1 MKRSS
6 YKCLLSDEEKQK
18 IKKNQ
23 ILLVIKLNQSK
34 IKSVISDPHFFN
46 EVKKNLV
53 VEDPFENQ
61 KDETKIKSRFIRSS
75 IQKNGFNLFK
85 DFKIF

>member
-61 KDETKIKSRFIRSS
+61 KDETKIKSRFNQKFNPKKW
-75 IQKNGFNLFK
+75 IQLIQRF
-85 DFKIF
+85 